1 MFIVHLGDVV
11 QIRIVND
18 TTLSHPMRLHGHH
31 ALAVSRNGAPSTGA
45 PWWIDSLG
53 VDPRDR
59 NELILVADNPGVWMF
74 HCHNLPHARA
84 GLMPHLMY
92 DNVHTP
98 QRIGRINP
106 RLVNNPE

>member
-45 PWWIDSLG
+45 PWWIGSPCGDLVRLAPAERARMLVRPIGFERERHFGASTASVDLG
-53 VDPRDR
+53 TRR
-59 NELILVADNPGVWMF
+59 
-74 HCHNLPHARA
+74 R
-84 GLMPHLMY
+84 
-92 DNVHTP
+92 
-98 QRIGRINP
+98 
-106 RLVNNPE
+106 